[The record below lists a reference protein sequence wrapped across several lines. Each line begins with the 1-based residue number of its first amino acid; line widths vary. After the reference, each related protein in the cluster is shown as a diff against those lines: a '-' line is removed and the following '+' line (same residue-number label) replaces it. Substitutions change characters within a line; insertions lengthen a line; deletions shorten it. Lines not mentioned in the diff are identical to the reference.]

1 MSAVR
6 FRPKP
11 PNNSTKSSTYRNVGA
26 FFVGK
31 FGKIAKI
38 TALAR
43 ATLIVGYFLGL
54 LNLKV
59 CWYVSKIFYV
69 FVGLVM
75 LLMSVLALA
84 LVLMLVLVLVLALA
98 LMMVDID

>member
-1 MSAVR
+1 M
-6 FRPKP
+6 
-11 PNNSTKSSTYRNVGA
+11 
-26 FFVGK
+26 GK
-31 FGKIAKI
+31 FGKIPEI

-43 ATLIVGYFLGL
+43 ATLIVSSFLGL
-54 LNLKV
+54 LNLK
-59 CWYVSKIFYV
+59 WYVSKIFYV